1 APWRDDRAPAGGAG
15 GTGHPAL
22 KRPRPHAARER
33 KRMARDRKPRED
45 GEYITS
51 LARGLSVLRAFT
63 REHPEMTLSE
73 VAARTRLS
81 PAAARRCLHTLEHLG
96 YVARNGKRF
105 LLRPEVIAFASAYL
119 ESANLVELVR
129 PYLQE
134 VRDRTGDS
142 SSLAVL
148 SGHDILYLVHVSTN
162 RMVRLAAG
170 VGTRFPAYATSM
182 GHVLLAWQPPEAID
196 RYLDEVELRPLT
208 ERTVTSPARLREI
221 LGEVRRAGYASVQD
235 QLDYGI
241 VSLAVPVHA
250 DDGTVLAAINC
261 STTTTRIN
269 QEEMIATRLAPLQE
283 AARNIEA

>member
-1 APWRDDRAPAGGAG
+1 
-15 GTGHPAL
+15 
-22 KRPRPHAARER
+22 
-33 KRMARDRKPRED
+33 MARDRKPRED

-283 AARNIEA
+283 AARNIEAQVRRYPILAHSVGR